1 MPYTGAIS
9 RPPGQGSIGRG
20 AQGGQLGVVT
30 TRAQTGAR
38 TSRAQHCSTG
48 GVIKFSS
55 PGMGGQ
61 QIKVRLQ

>member
-1 MPYTGAIS
+1 MSYTGALN
-9 RPPGQGSIGRG
+9 RAPGQGSVGRG
-20 AQGGQLGVVT
+20 AQGGQFGVVT

-55 PGMGGQ
+55 PGIGGQ